1 MSGAQ
6 HLIENAIMCIEN
18 NKSYE
23 DFSNAYVNKITSSE
37 CDIALQD
44 VWDMAMH
51 VVYTTKRSWVSDTI
65 AVLKGET
72 PFHLGMRE
80 YVEKYL

>member
-6 HLIENAIMCIEN
+6 HLIENAIMCIEDG
-18 NKSYE
+18 KSYE
-23 DFSNAYVNKITSSE
+23 DFSNACVNKQMS
-37 CDIALQD
+37 DIYNISLED

-51 VVYTTKRSWVSDTI
+51 VVYTTKRTWVSDTI
-65 AVLKGET
+65 AILRGET
-72 PFHLGMRE
+72 PFKLNMRE